1 MSLVSCRFLSS
12 LLGSWLRCC
21 LFIRSFSVSVFGDD
35 VQAFLLAFALF
46 LLCVVG
52 FARKY
57 HTIGSVCLYL
67 TRPEVFLLFRVAHAV
82 LVDVACVPA
91 FAGGKPLPR
100 WVGLRCP
107 RPSAVF
113 CPDSGFNVY
122 LDVAAGV

>member
-1 MSLVSCRFLSS
+1 MGLVSCRLLPSRLVAQMLSVH
-12 LLGSWLRCC
+12 
-21 LFIRSFSVSVFGDD
+21 SFSVSVLGDD

-52 FARKY
+52 FAQKY
-57 HTIGSVCLYL
+57 HTTGSVCLYL
-67 TRPEVFLLFRVAHAV
+67 TRPEVFLLFRVARAV

-113 CPDSGFNVY
+113 CPDTRLQCV